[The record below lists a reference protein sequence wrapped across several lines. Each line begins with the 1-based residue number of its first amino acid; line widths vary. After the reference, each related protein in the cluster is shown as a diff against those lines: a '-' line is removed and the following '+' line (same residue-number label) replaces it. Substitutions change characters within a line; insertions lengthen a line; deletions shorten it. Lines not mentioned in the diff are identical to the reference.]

1 MDKNAFLP
9 HKWKLRLNRGLN
21 NASIKRRFFF
31 RRVLDRHIL
40 SLADQQLITGFALVL
55 AGHIK
60 FTSEIQGAHFSLIVY
75 LGCLSSSPHLAGV
88 ITVGNRPRFG
98 CLLAGVSLAGRAGR
112 RQWGDGASPPKQG
125 VHQKYIDVLSLHR
138 QSLQNK
144 QCFHNP
150 VYAYLSAA
158 RNNHP
163 AKILH

>member
-1 MDKNAFLP
+1 VIPFVVAALTTTASSIVASTLEGMVMDKNAFLP

-60 FTSEIQGAHFSLIVY
+60 FTSEIQGAHFSLIVC

-88 ITVGNRPRFG
+88 ITLRKYFI
-98 CLLAGVSLAGRAGR
+98 
-112 RQWGDGASPPKQG
+112 KQDFCEYG
-125 VHQKYIDVLSLHR
+125 SSSYSHFCS
-138 QSLQNK
+138 
-144 QCFHNP
+144 
-150 VYAYLSAA
+150 
-158 RNNHP
+158 
-163 AKILH
+163 